1 MKLINKTFVSV
12 YKYWLFSISK
22 TNNSK
27 LKLGVIFLYCLCFW
41 KNEVLAQDR
50 IYFNDT
56 LVHGTFKIIG
66 TKKIR
71 FTPNN
76 SYKTIRVPFKDIDSL
91 VVVDEDKK
99 EHIYK
104 TITLLS
110 ARGGVYLQVKE
121 QLVNGPMK
129 LFTYETTGSAPA
141 PGFGGFGGFGG
152 NPGITFN
159 ISGGRSLTT
168 LYIQHPN
175 SDFAEPLELY
185 RRFRKHKF
193 IPWAKKYFAKCPK
206 VLDAIAITYSSNV
219 EKNLTHYVNLY
230 NQNCMF

>member
-1 MKLINKTFVSV
+1 MA
-12 YKYWLFSISK
+12 
-22 TNNSK
+22 
-27 LKLGVIFLYCLCFW
+27 
-41 KNEVLAQDR
+41 LAQDR
-50 IYFNDT
+50 IYFNDK
-56 LVHGTFKIIG
+56 LVDGAFKVIV
-66 TKKIR
+66 TKKVR
-71 FTPNN
+71 FVHHN
-76 SYKTIRVPFKDIDSL
+76 SYKVIRVPLNNIDSL
-91 VVVDEDKK
+91 VLVDEDKK

-141 PGFGGFGGFGG
+141 PGFGGFGG

-159 ISGGRSLTT
+159 ISRGRSLTT

-193 IPWAKKYFAKCPK
+193 IPWAKKYFIKCPK
-206 VLDAIAITYSSNV
+206 VLDAIAITYSSDI
-219 EKNLTHYVNLY
+219 
-230 NQNCMF
+230 